1 MFYNI
6 ILSDFQ
12 QNSYDFR
19 EKIWKSEKVSVDL
32 QQQNRH
38 KIGHLPIMPEHQKLT
53 QPKINKLYVEH

>member
-32 QQQNRH
+32 QQQNRQ
-38 KIGHLPIMPEHQKLT
+38 KIGHLPIMPKHKKLT